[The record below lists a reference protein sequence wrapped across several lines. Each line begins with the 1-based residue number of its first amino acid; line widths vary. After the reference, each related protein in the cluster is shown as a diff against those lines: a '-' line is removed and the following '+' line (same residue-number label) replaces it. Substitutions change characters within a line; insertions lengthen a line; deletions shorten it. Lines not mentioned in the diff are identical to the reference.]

1 MTGSLNSNKLVGID
15 LHIMLDSGAFSI
27 FRRGIPLPIQDYIDY
42 CKRHKDQ
49 VAAYVNLDCI
59 PGENGHMDH
68 SQTAIEKSASK
79 SYENLQ
85 IMKAAGLSPIPVF
98 HQGERFEWLERM
110 LQDGETYI
118 GISPYL
124 RSHQNE
130 IIKWMDQCF
139 TRVTDSKGWPLV
151 KTHGF
156 GVTACNLCIR
166 YPWTSVDSTSWSVGG
181 GYGTILVP
189 QYVNGTP
196 DYSKPPLSLKMSA
209 RKQDQSRGF
218 DGLSPSQQDIVRQA
232 VADAGVTMGELR
244 NTFMGRWRLNMKY
257 FQGMSA
263 ACDGKAFANKA
274 RSLFGSAPVV
284 GKGFKPQPLR
294 MYFATVLHTKHHN
307 EFLNECKIENRL
319 LSYAFLREL
328 PDEFLGQYIETGLPE
343 QKVPRVKKTRMHN
356 WSSETYRV
364 RRSNSLI
371 KIKQREDVVE

>member
-1 MTGSLNSNKLVGID
+1 
-15 LHIMLDSGAFSI
+15 
-27 FRRGIPLPIQDYIDY
+27 
-42 CKRHKDQ
+42 
-49 VAAYVNLDCI
+49 
-59 PGENGHMDH
+59 
-68 SQTAIEKSASK
+68 
-79 SYENLQ
+79 
-85 IMKAAGLSPIPVF
+85 LSPIPVF
-98 HQGERFEWLERM
+98 HQGERFYWLEKM

-130 IIKWMDQCF
+130 IIKWADQCF
-139 TRVTDSKGWPLV
+139 TRITDTKGNPLI

-166 YPWTSVDSTSWSVGG
+166 FPWTSVDSTSWSVGG

-189 QYVNGTP
+189 QRVNGVV
-196 DYSKPPLSLKMSA
+196 DYSKPPLSLRISA

-218 DGLSPSQQDIVRQA
+218 DGMGPKQQDMIRQS
-232 VADAGVTMGELR
+232 VDEAGITMGELR

-257 FQGMSA
+257 FLGMAA
-263 ACDGKAFANKA
+263 ACDGKVFQNRV
-274 RSLFGSAPVV
+274 RSLFNAPPVV

-328 PDEFLGQYIETGLPE
+328 PDEFLGQYLATGLPE
-343 QKVPRVKKTRMHN
+343 QKIPRVKRTNLKN
-356 WSSETYRV
+356 YSSETYRV
-364 RRSNSLI
+364 RRANAVI
-371 KIKQREDVVE
+371 KIKQREPVVGD

>member
-1 MTGSLNSNKLVGID
+1 MTLPFKINIA
-15 LHIMLDSGAFSI
+15 LDSGAFSAW
-27 FRRGIPLPIQDYIDY
+27 RRGFDMPMDDYIAY

-49 VAAYVNLDCI
+49 VAIYVNLDCI

-68 SQTAIEKSASK
+68 SQAAIEKSAQK

-98 HQGERFEWLERM
+98 HQGERFHWLEKM
-110 LQDGETYI
+110 LEDGETYI

-130 IIKWMDQCF
+130 IINWADQCF
-139 TRVTDSKGWPLV
+139 TRITDSKGNPLI

-181 GYGTILVP
+181 GYGSILVP
-189 QYVNGTP
+189 QYVNGVP
-196 DYSKPPLSLKMSA
+196 DYSRPPLTLKISA

-218 DGLSPSQQDIVRQA
+218 DGLGPKQQDMVRQA
-232 VADAGVTMGELR
+232 VADAGVTMGDLR

-263 ACDGKAFANKA
+263 ACDGKVFANRM
-274 RSLFGSAPVV
+274 RSLFNGASVV
-284 GKGFKPQPLR
+284 GKSFKPQPLR

-307 EFLNECKIENRL
+307 EFLNECKIQNRL

-328 PDEFLGQYIETGLPE
+328 PDEFLSQYLETGLPV
-343 QKVPRVKKTRMHN
+343 QKEPRVKKTKIRN
-356 WSSETYRV
+356 WGSETYLV
-364 RRSNSLI
+364 RRKVGLLRI
-371 KIKQREDVVE
+371 KEKQDV